1 MKKSCLELAHTEI
14 HFENV
19 QELFEYYKDMIDFE
33 LFWCKDYLRLSSK
46 GTFTKNMRQN
56 E

>member
-1 MKKSCLELAHTEI
+1 MKKGCLELAYTEI
-14 HFENV
+14 NENI
-19 QELFEYYKDMIDFE
+19 QELFECYKDMIDFE

-46 GTFTKNMRQN
+46 GTFTKYMSQN